1 MTTETVEQTAVEQE
15 ARHLHDLILLRD
27 LLADRVSS
35 EELRRYNA
43 AIAVARD
50 RLAALAHADTVE
62 LAA

>member
-1 MTTETVEQTAVEQE
+1 MTAKAVEQE
-15 ARHLHDLILLRD
+15 VRHIHDLILLRD

-43 AIAVARD
+43 AIAAARK
-50 RLAALAHADTVE
+50 RLDGIARADTVK